1 MKEVVV
7 EVVDSVMGSSKTTE
21 CFNWINK
28 NPNDKYIYVSPMLS
42 EVDNGGRIHTSVLG
56 VEFISIVY

>member
-28 NPNDKYIYVSPMLS
+28 NPNDKYL
-42 EVDNGGRIHTSVLG
+42 RIGHNILLRLG
-56 VEFISIVY
+56 FIVIRYDGASKKPPN

>member
-7 EVVDSVMGSSKTTE
+7 EVVDNVMGSSKTTE

-56 VEFISIVY
+56 V

>member
-7 EVVDSVMGSSKTTE
+7 EVVDSIMGSSKTTE

-28 NPNDKYIYVSPMLS
+28 NP
-42 EVDNGGRIHTSVLG
+42 
-56 VEFISIVY
+56 

>member
-42 EVDNGGRIHTSVLG
+42 EVDNG
-56 VEFISIVY
+56 VELLTTKFSDSLK